1 MQEQNVIENMK
12 NIRKNKNSENEIAV
26 TGKSGIFWLKGL
38 AGLLAVML
46 VFTIASR
53 VVASITVPQV
63 TASAPSSGK
72 IEHTVMASGTVEA
85 GGEKAI
91 VTEEGILVAQVN
103 VHTGESIGEGETLFA
118 LDMDSLEDQI
128 YELQN
133 QIKKLQLENDSLK
146 KNKAQ
151 ADAKQ
156 QLELKRAQEDYEETI
171 AKNTV
176 SDGKAN
182 EALQKAADAKSQAE
196 KELNSAKDA
205 LAQAEKELN
214 AVKEELQNVK
224 DAAAAE
230 QSKDTAESVDKTGN
244 SAADQPK
251 DAADSDASGKNEQ
264 DNTTDSTITQ
274 KLQQLEEAVQE
285 KQNTYDTIQAK
296 VTEKQA
302 ALDSASVAL
311 EEKQEQLESNTSTA
325 EDAKKAAE
333 RAVEDAGLSADI
345 DHTQEINAISLEQF
359 QKQLEKLKT
368 LKQQNGEI
376 TAPSSGIITK
386 VCVETGQKTTDT
398 AAVVMSDEQSG
409 LFFTATTDSKNREYL
424 SVGDNA
430 TITGVGK
437 ETSDCSIVSIET
449 SEDGSIIKV
458 SITMQ
463 GNDFSPGE
471 SAQMIVTRKS
481 ESYDYLVPVTAVW
494 QENNKAYVLLL
505 ETENTVLGEQHIAR
519 KAEVQILDKN
529 SSYAAVSGNS
539 LSADCQIITDSDRT
553 VGNGDVVR
561 MTE

>member
-12 NIRKNKNSENEIAV
+12 NIRKNKNFENEIAV

-224 DAAAAE
+224 DAATAE
-230 QSKDTAESVDKTGN
+230 QSKDT
-244 SAADQPK
+244 ADQPK

-264 DNTTDSTITQ
+264 DNTTNSTITQ

-311 EEKQEQLESNTSTA
+311 EEKQEQLESSTSTA

-345 DHTQEINAISLEQF
+345 DHTQEINAISLEQY

-409 LFFTATTDSKNREYL
+409 LFFTTTTDSKNREYL

-437 ETSDCSIVSIET
+437 ETSDCSIVSLET
-449 SEDGSIIKV
+449 SEDGSSIKV
-458 SITMQ
+458 SIAMQ
-463 GNDFSPGE
+463 GDDFLPGE
-471 SAQMIVTRKS
+471 SAQMTATRKS

-505 ETENTVLGEQHIAR
+505 ETENTVLGEQYIAR

>member
-230 QSKDTAESVDKTGN
+230 QSKDTA
-244 SAADQPK
+244 DQPK

-264 DNTTDSTITQ
+264 DNTTNSTITQ

-345 DHTQEINAISLEQF
+345 DHTQEINAISLEQY

-409 LFFTATTDSKNREYL
+409 LFFTTTTDSKNREYL

-437 ETSDCSIVSIET
+437 ETSDCSIVSLET
-449 SEDGSIIKV
+449 SEDGSSIKV
-458 SITMQ
+458 SIAMQ
-463 GNDFSPGE
+463 GDDFLPGE
-471 SAQMIVTRKS
+471 SAQMTATRKS

-505 ETENTVLGEQHIAR
+505 ETENTVLGEQYIAR

>member
-38 AGLLAVML
+38 AGLFAVML

-205 LAQAEKELN
+205 
-214 AVKEELQNVK
+214 AV
-224 DAAAAE
+224 AE
-230 QSKDTAESVDKTGN
+230 QSKNT
-244 SAADQPK
+244 ADQTGEAEKK
-251 DAADSDASGKNEQ
+251 DTN
-264 DNTTDSTITQ
+264 STITQ

-333 RAVEDAGLSADI
+333 R
-345 DHTQEINAISLEQF
+345 F

-409 LFFTATTDSKNREYL
+409 LFFTTTTDSKNREYL

-437 ETSDCSIVSIET
+437 ETSDCSIVSLET
-449 SEDGSIIKV
+449 SKDGSSIKV
-458 SITMQ
+458 SIAMQ
-463 GNDFSPGE
+463 GDDFLPGE
-471 SAQMIVTRKS
+471 SAQMTATRKS

-505 ETENTVLGEQHIAR
+505 ETENTVLGEQYIAR

>member
-38 AGLLAVML
+38 AGLFAVML

-224 DAAAAE
+224 EAAAAE
-230 QSKDTAESVDKTGN
+230 QSKDT
-244 SAADQPK
+244 ADQPK

-264 DNTTDSTITQ
+264 DNTTNSTITQ

-311 EEKQEQLESNTSTA
+311 EEKQEQLESSTSTA

-409 LFFTATTDSKNREYL
+409 LFFTTTTDSKNREYL

-437 ETSDCSIVSIET
+437 EMSDCSIVSLET
-449 SEDGSIIKV
+449 SEDGSSIKV
-458 SITMQ
+458 SIAMQ
-463 GNDFSPGE
+463 GDDFLPGE
-471 SAQMIVTRKS
+471 SAQMTATRKS

-505 ETENTVLGEQHIAR
+505 ETENTVLGEQYIAR

>member
-1 MQEQNVIENMK
+1 MK
-12 NIRKNKNSENEIAV
+12 SIRKNENSKNEIV
-26 TGKSGIFWLKGL
+26 ITRKSEIFWLKGL

-46 VFTIASR
+46 VFTVASR
-53 VVASITVPQV
+53 VAASITVPQV
-63 TASAPSSGK
+63 TAAAPTSGK
-72 IEHTVMASGTVEA
+72 IEHTVIASGTVEA

-103 VHTGESIGEGETLFA
+103 VHTGEHIEEGSVLFTFA
-118 LDMDSLEDQI
+118 TDSLEDQI

-133 QIKKLQLENDSLK
+133 QIKKLQLENDSLR
-146 KNKAQ
+146 KNKTQ
-151 ADAKQ
+151 AEAKQ

-176 SDGKAN
+176 SNEKAN
-182 EALQKAADAKSQAE
+182 EALQKATDAKSQAE
-196 KELNSAKDA
+196 KELNSVRDA

-214 AVKEELQNVK
+214 AAKQELQNAK

-230 QSKDTAESVDKTGN
+230 QKKDTAEPVDKTGN
-244 SAADQPK
+244 SVTDQSK
-251 DAADSDASGKNEQ
+251 DADDADASGKNEQ
-264 DNTTDSTITQ
+264 DNTTNSTITQ
-274 KLQQLEEAVQE
+274 QLQQFEEAVQE

-302 ALDSASVAL
+302 ALESASAAL
-311 EEKQEQLESNTSTA
+311 EEKQEQLESDMSA
-325 EDAKKAAE
+325 ASDAKKAAE
-333 RAVEDAGLSADI
+333 RAVEDAGLSADT
-345 DHTQEINAISLEQF
+345 DHTQEINAISLEQY

-368 LKQQNGEI
+368 IKQQNGAI

-398 AAVVMSDEQSG
+398 AAIVMSDEQSG
-409 LFFTATTDSKNREYL
+409 LLFTTTTDSKNREYL

-437 ETSDCSIVSIET
+437 ETSDCSIVSLEK
-449 SEDGSIIKV
+449 SEDGSSIKV
-458 SITMQ
+458 SVAMQ
-463 GNDFSPGE
+463 GDDFSPGE
-471 SAQMIVTRKS
+471 SAQMTVTRKS

-505 ETENTVLGEQHIAR
+505 ETENTVLGEQYIAR
-519 KAEVQILDKN
+519 KAEVEILDKN

-539 LSADCQIITDSDRT
+539 LSTDCKIITDSDRT

>member
-1 MQEQNVIENMK
+1 MK
-12 NIRKNKNSENEIAV
+12 SIRKNENSKNEIV
-26 TGKSGIFWLKGL
+26 ITRKSGIFWLKGL

-46 VFTIASR
+46 IFTIASR
-53 VVASITVPQV
+53 VAASITVPQV
-63 TASAPSSGK
+63 TASAPTSGK
-72 IEHTVMASGTVEA
+72 IEHTVIASGTVEA

-103 VHTGESIGEGETLFA
+103 VHTGEHIEEGSVLFTLA
-118 LDMDSLEDQI
+118 TDSLEDQI

-133 QIKKLQLENDSLK
+133 QIKKLQLENDSLR
-146 KNKAQ
+146 KNKTQ
-151 ADAKQ
+151 AEAKQ

-176 SDGKAN
+176 SNEKAN
-182 EALQKAADAKSQAE
+182 EALQKATDAKSQAE
-196 KELNSAKDA
+196 KELNSARDA

-214 AVKEELQNVK
+214 AAKQELQNAK

-230 QSKDTAESVDKTGN
+230 QKKDTAEPVDKTGN
-244 SAADQPK
+244 SVTDQPK
-251 DAADSDASGKNEQ
+251 DADASGKNEQ
-264 DNTTDSTITQ
+264 DNTTNSTITQ
-274 KLQQLEEAVQE
+274 QLQQFEEAVQE

-302 ALDSASVAL
+302 ALDSASTAL
-311 EEKQEQLESNTSTA
+311 EEKQEQLESDMSA
-325 EDAKKAAE
+325 AADAKKAAE
-333 RAVEDAGLSADI
+333 RAVEDAGLSADT
-345 DHTQEINAISLEQF
+345 DHTQEINAISLEQY

-368 LKQQNGEI
+368 IKQQNGEI

-398 AAVVMSDEQSG
+398 AAIVMSDELRG
-409 LFFTATTDSKNREYL
+409 LLFTTTTDSKNREYL

-437 ETSDCSIVSIET
+437 ETSDCSIVSLET
-449 SEDGSIIKV
+449 SEDGSSIKV
-458 SITMQ
+458 SVAMQ
-463 GNDFSPGE
+463 GDDFSPGE
-471 SAQMIVTRKS
+471 SAQMTVTRKS

-505 ETENTVLGEQHIAR
+505 ETENTVLGEQYIAR
-519 KAEVQILDKN
+519 KAEVEILDKN

-539 LSADCQIITDSDRT
+539 LSTDCKIITDSDRT

>member
-1 MQEQNVIENMK
+1 MK

-38 AGLLAVML
+38 AGLFAVML

-156 QLELKRAQEDYEETI
+156 QLELKRSQEDYEETI

-196 KELNSAKDA
+196 KELN
-205 LAQAEKELN
+205 

-230 QSKDTAESVDKTGN
+230 QSKDTADQTGE
-244 SAADQPK
+244 AEKK
-251 DAADSDASGKNEQ
+251 DTN
-264 DNTTDSTITQ
+264 STITQ

-345 DHTQEINAISLEQF
+345 DHTQEINAISLEQY

-409 LFFTATTDSKNREYL
+409 LFFTTTTDSKNREYL

-437 ETSDCSIVSIET
+437 ETSDCSIVSLET
-449 SEDGSIIKV
+449 SEDGSSIKV
-458 SITMQ
+458 SIAMQ
-463 GNDFSPGE
+463 GDDFLPGE
-471 SAQMIVTRKS
+471 STQMTATRKS

-505 ETENTVLGEQHIAR
+505 ETENTVLGEQYIAR

>member
-230 QSKDTAESVDKTGN
+230 QSKDTA
-244 SAADQPK
+244 DQPK

-264 DNTTDSTITQ
+264 DNTTNSTITQ

-311 EEKQEQLESNTSTA
+311 EEKQEQLESSTSTA

-345 DHTQEINAISLEQF
+345 DHTQEINAISLEQY

-409 LFFTATTDSKNREYL
+409 LFFTTTTDSKNREYL

-437 ETSDCSIVSIET
+437 ETSDCSIVSLET
-449 SEDGSIIKV
+449 SEDGSSIKV
-458 SITMQ
+458 SIAMQ
-463 GNDFSPGE
+463 GDDFLPGE
-471 SAQMIVTRKS
+471 SAQMTATRKS

-505 ETENTVLGEQHIAR
+505 ETENTVLGEQYIAR

>member
-63 TASAPSSGK
+63 TASSPSSGK

-151 ADAKQ
+151 VDAKQ

-224 DAAAAE
+224 EAAAAE
-230 QSKDTAESVDKTGN
+230 QSKDT
-244 SAADQPK
+244 ADQPK

-264 DNTTDSTITQ
+264 DNTTNSTITQ

-311 EEKQEQLESNTSTA
+311 EEKQEQLESSTSTA

-333 RAVEDAGLSADI
+333 RAVEDTGLSADI
-345 DHTQEINAISLEQF
+345 DHTQEINAISLEQY

-409 LFFTATTDSKNREYL
+409 LFFTTTTDSKNREYL

-437 ETSDCSIVSIET
+437 ETSDCSIVSLET
-449 SEDGSIIKV
+449 SEDGSSIKV
-458 SITMQ
+458 SIAMQ
-463 GNDFSPGE
+463 GDDFLPGE
-471 SAQMIVTRKS
+471 SAQMTATRKS

-505 ETENTVLGEQHIAR
+505 ETENTVLGEQYIAR

>member
-1 MQEQNVIENMK
+1 VQEQNVIENMK

-63 TASAPSSGK
+63 TASAPSPGK

-230 QSKDTAESVDKTGN
+230 QSKNT
-244 SAADQPK
+244 ADQTGEAEKK
-251 DAADSDASGKNEQ
+251 DTN
-264 DNTTDSTITQ
+264 STITQ

-409 LFFTATTDSKNREYL
+409 LFFTTTTDSKNREYL

-437 ETSDCSIVSIET
+437 ETSDCSIVSLET
-449 SEDGSIIKV
+449 SKDGSSIKV
-458 SITMQ
+458 LIAMQ
-463 GNDFSPGE
+463 GDDFLPGE
-471 SAQMIVTRKS
+471 SAQMTATRKS

-494 QENNKAYVLLL
+494 QENSKAYVLLL
-505 ETENTVLGEQHIAR
+505 ETENTVLGEQYIAR

>member
-1 MQEQNVIENMK
+1 MK

-224 DAAAAE
+224 EAAAAE
-230 QSKDTAESVDKTGN
+230 QSKDT
-244 SAADQPK
+244 ADQPK

-409 LFFTATTDSKNREYL
+409 LFFTTTTDSKNREYL

-437 ETSDCSIVSIET
+437 ETSDCSIVSLET
-449 SEDGSIIKV
+449 SKDGSSIKV
-458 SITMQ
+458 SIAMQ
-463 GNDFSPGE
+463 GDDFLPGE
-471 SAQMIVTRKS
+471 SAQMTATRKS

-505 ETENTVLGEQHIAR
+505 ETENTVLGEQYIAR

>member
-72 IEHTVMASGTVEA
+72 IEHTVIASGTVEA

-230 QSKDTAESVDKTGN
+230 QSKDTA
-244 SAADQPK
+244 DQPK

-264 DNTTDSTITQ
+264 DNTTNSTITQ

-311 EEKQEQLESNTSTA
+311 EEKQEQLESSTSTA

-345 DHTQEINAISLEQF
+345 DHTQEINAISLEQY

-409 LFFTATTDSKNREYL
+409 LFFTTTTDSKNREYL

-437 ETSDCSIVSIET
+437 ETSDCSIVSLET
-449 SEDGSIIKV
+449 SEDGSSIKV
-458 SITMQ
+458 SIAMQ
-463 GNDFSPGE
+463 GDDFLPGE
-471 SAQMIVTRKS
+471 SAQMTATRKS

-505 ETENTVLGEQHIAR
+505 ETENTVLGEQYIAR

>member
-12 NIRKNKNSENEIAV
+12 NIRKNKNFENEIAV

-230 QSKDTAESVDKTGN
+230 QSKDTA
-244 SAADQPK
+244 DQPK

-264 DNTTDSTITQ
+264 DNTTNSTITQ

-409 LFFTATTDSKNREYL
+409 LFFTTTTDSKNREYL

-437 ETSDCSIVSIET
+437 ETSDCSIVSLET
-449 SEDGSIIKV
+449 SKDGSSIKV
-458 SITMQ
+458 LIAMQ
-463 GNDFSPGE
+463 GDDFLPGE
-471 SAQMIVTRKS
+471 SAQMTATRKS

-494 QENNKAYVLLL
+494 QENSKAYVLLL
-505 ETENTVLGEQHIAR
+505 ETENTVLGEQYIAR

>member
-91 VTEEGILVAQVN
+91 VTEEGILVAQIN

-230 QSKDTAESVDKTGN
+230 QSKDTA
-244 SAADQPK
+244 DQPK

-264 DNTTDSTITQ
+264 DNTTNSTITQ

-345 DHTQEINAISLEQF
+345 DHTQEINTISLEQF

-409 LFFTATTDSKNREYL
+409 LFFTTTTDSKNREYL

-437 ETSDCSIVSIET
+437 ETSDCSIVSLET
-449 SEDGSIIKV
+449 SKDGSSIKV
-458 SITMQ
+458 SIAMQ
-463 GNDFSPGE
+463 GDDFLPGE
-471 SAQMIVTRKS
+471 SAQMTATRKS

-505 ETENTVLGEQHIAR
+505 ETENTVLGEQYIAR

>member
-224 DAAAAE
+224 EAAAAE
-230 QSKDTAESVDKTGN
+230 QSKDT
-244 SAADQPK
+244 ADQPK

-264 DNTTDSTITQ
+264 DNTTNSTITQ
-274 KLQQLEEAVQE
+274 MLQQLEEAVQE

-311 EEKQEQLESNTSTA
+311 EEKQEQLESSTSTA

-345 DHTQEINAISLEQF
+345 DHTQEINAISLEQY

-409 LFFTATTDSKNREYL
+409 LFFTTTTDSKNREYL

-437 ETSDCSIVSIET
+437 ETSDCSIVSLET
-449 SEDGSIIKV
+449 SEDGSSIKV
-458 SITMQ
+458 SIAMQ
-463 GNDFSPGE
+463 GDDFLPGE
-471 SAQMIVTRKS
+471 SAQMTATRKS

-505 ETENTVLGEQHIAR
+505 ETENTVLGEQYIAR

>member
-38 AGLLAVML
+38 AGLFAVML

-72 IEHTVMASGTVEA
+72 IEHMVMASGTVEA

-103 VHTGESIGEGETLFA
+103 VHTGEHIEEGSVLFTFA
-118 LDMDSLEDQI
+118 TDSLEDQI

-133 QIKKLQLENDSLK
+133 QIKKLQFENDSLK

-176 SDGKAN
+176 SNEKAN
-182 EALQKAADAKSQAE
+182 EALQKATDAKSQAE
-196 KELNSAKDA
+196 KELNSARDA

-214 AVKEELQNVK
+214 AAKQELQNAK

-230 QSKDTAESVDKTGN
+230 QKKDTAEPVDKTGN
-244 SAADQPK
+244 SVTDQPK
-251 DAADSDASGKNEQ
+251 DADASGKNEQ
-264 DNTTDSTITQ
+264 DNTTNSTITQ
-274 KLQQLEEAVQE
+274 QLQQFEEAVQE

-302 ALDSASVAL
+302 ALDSASTAL
-311 EEKQEQLESNTSTA
+311 EEKQEQLESDMSA
-325 EDAKKAAE
+325 ASDAKKAAE
-333 RAVEDAGLSADI
+333 RAVEDAGLSADT
-345 DHTQEINAISLEQF
+345 DHTQEINAISLEQY

-368 LKQQNGEI
+368 IKRQNGEI

-398 AAVVMSDEQSG
+398 AAIVMSDEQSG
-409 LFFTATTDSKNREYL
+409 LLFTTTTDSKNREYL

-437 ETSDCSIVSIET
+437 ETSDCNIVSLET
-449 SEDGSIIKV
+449 SEDGSSIKA
-458 SITMQ
+458 SISMQ
-463 GNDFSPGE
+463 GDDFSPGE
-471 SAQMIVTRKS
+471 SAQMTVTRKS

-494 QENNKAYVLLL
+494 QENNKAYVLFL
-505 ETENTVLGEQHIAR
+505 ETENTVLGEQYIAR
-519 KAEVQILDKN
+519 KAEVEILDKN

-539 LSADCQIITDSDRT
+539 LSTDCKIITDSDRT

>member
-12 NIRKNKNSENEIAV
+12 NIRKNKNFENEIAV

-230 QSKDTAESVDKTGN
+230 QSKDTA
-244 SAADQPK
+244 DQPK

-264 DNTTDSTITQ
+264 DNTTNSTITQ

-311 EEKQEQLESNTSTA
+311 EEKQEQLESSTSTA

-345 DHTQEINAISLEQF
+345 DHTQEINAISLEQY

-409 LFFTATTDSKNREYL
+409 LFFTTTTDSKNREYL

-437 ETSDCSIVSIET
+437 ETSDCSIVSLET
-449 SEDGSIIKV
+449 SEDGSSIKV
-458 SITMQ
+458 SIAMQ
-463 GNDFSPGE
+463 GDDFLPGE
-471 SAQMIVTRKS
+471 SAQMTATRKS

-505 ETENTVLGEQHIAR
+505 ETENTVLGEQYIAR

>member
-1 MQEQNVIENMK
+1 MK
-12 NIRKNKNSENEIAV
+12 
-26 TGKSGIFWLKGL
+26 
-38 AGLLAVML
+38 
-46 VFTIASR
+46 
-53 VVASITVPQV
+53 
-63 TASAPSSGK
+63 
-72 IEHTVMASGTVEA
+72 
-85 GGEKAI
+85 
-91 VTEEGILVAQVN
+91 
-103 VHTGESIGEGETLFA
+103 
-118 LDMDSLEDQI
+118 
-128 YELQN
+128 
-133 QIKKLQLENDSLK
+133 KK
-146 KNKAQ
+146 
-151 ADAKQ
+151 
-156 QLELKRAQEDYEETI
+156 
-171 AKNTV
+171 
-176 SDGKAN
+176 
-182 EALQKAADAKSQAE
+182 
-196 KELNSAKDA
+196 
-205 LAQAEKELN
+205 
-214 AVKEELQNVK
+214 
-224 DAAAAE
+224 
-230 QSKDTAESVDKTGN
+230 
-244 SAADQPK
+244 
-251 DAADSDASGKNEQ
+251 
-264 DNTTDSTITQ
+264 
-274 KLQQLEEAVQE
+274 
-285 KQNTYDTIQAK
+285 NTYDTIQAK

-409 LFFTATTDSKNREYL
+409 LFFTTTTDSKNREYL

-437 ETSDCSIVSIET
+437 ETSDCSIVSLET
-449 SEDGSIIKV
+449 SKDGSSIKV
-458 SITMQ
+458 SIAMQ
-463 GNDFSPGE
+463 GDGFLPGE
-471 SAQMIVTRKS
+471 SAQMTATRKS

-505 ETENTVLGEQHIAR
+505 ETENTVLGEQYIAR

>member
-1 MQEQNVIENMK
+1 MK
-12 NIRKNKNSENEIAV
+12 SIRKNENSKNKIV
-26 TGKSGIFWLKGL
+26 ITRKSGIFWLKGL

-46 VFTIASR
+46 IFTIASR
-53 VVASITVPQV
+53 VAASITVPQV
-63 TASAPSSGK
+63 TASAPTSGK
-72 IEHTVMASGTVEA
+72 IEHTVIASGTVEA

-103 VHTGESIGEGETLFA
+103 VHTGEHIEEGSVLFTFA
-118 LDMDSLEDQI
+118 TDSLEDQI

-133 QIKKLQLENDSLK
+133 QIKKLQLENDSLR
-146 KNKAQ
+146 KNKTQ
-151 ADAKQ
+151 AEAKQ

-176 SDGKAN
+176 SNEKAN
-182 EALQKAADAKSQAE
+182 EALQKATDAKSQAE
-196 KELNSAKDA
+196 KELNSARDA

-214 AVKEELQNVK
+214 AAKQELQNAK

-230 QSKDTAESVDKTGN
+230 QKKDTAEPVDKTGN
-244 SAADQPK
+244 SVTDQPK
-251 DAADSDASGKNEQ
+251 DADASGKNEQ
-264 DNTTDSTITQ
+264 DNTTNSTITQ
-274 KLQQLEEAVQE
+274 QLQQFEEAVQE

-302 ALDSASVAL
+302 ALDSASTAL
-311 EEKQEQLESNTSTA
+311 EEKQEQLESDMSA
-325 EDAKKAAE
+325 ASDAKKAAE
-333 RAVEDAGLSADI
+333 RTVEDAGLSADT
-345 DHTQEINAISLEQF
+345 DHTQEINAISLEQY

-368 LKQQNGEI
+368 IKQQNGEI

-398 AAVVMSDEQSG
+398 AAIVMSDEQSG
-409 LFFTATTDSKNREYL
+409 LFFTTTTDSKNREYL

-437 ETSDCSIVSIET
+437 ETSDCSIVSLET
-449 SEDGSIIKV
+449 SEDGSSIKV
-458 SITMQ
+458 SISMQ
-463 GNDFSPGE
+463 GDDFSPGE
-471 SAQMIVTRKS
+471 SAQMTVTRKS

-505 ETENTVLGEQHIAR
+505 ETENTVLGEQYIAR
-519 KAEVQILDKN
+519 KAEVEILDKN
-529 SSYAAVSGNS
+529 SSYAAVNGNS
-539 LSADCQIITDSDRT
+539 LSTDCKIITDSDRT

-561 MTE
+561 IME

>member
-63 TASAPSSGK
+63 TASAPSPGK

-230 QSKDTAESVDKTGN
+230 QSKDTADQTGE
-244 SAADQPK
+244 AEKK
-251 DAADSDASGKNEQ
+251 DTN
-264 DNTTDSTITQ
+264 STITQ

-311 EEKQEQLESNTSTA
+311 EEKQEQL
-325 EDAKKAAE
+325 
-333 RAVEDAGLSADI
+333 SA
-345 DHTQEINAISLEQF
+345 T
-359 QKQLEKLKT
+359 
-368 LKQQNGEI
+368 
-376 TAPSSGIITK
+376 
-386 VCVETGQKTTDT
+386 
-398 AAVVMSDEQSG
+398 
-409 LFFTATTDSKNREYL
+409 
-424 SVGDNA
+424 
-430 TITGVGK
+430 
-437 ETSDCSIVSIET
+437 
-449 SEDGSIIKV
+449 
-458 SITMQ
+458 
-463 GNDFSPGE
+463 
-471 SAQMIVTRKS
+471 
-481 ESYDYLVPVTAVW
+481 
-494 QENNKAYVLLL
+494 
-505 ETENTVLGEQHIAR
+505 
-519 KAEVQILDKN
+519 
-529 SSYAAVSGNS
+529 
-539 LSADCQIITDSDRT
+539 
-553 VGNGDVVR
+553 
-561 MTE
+561 